1 MNDTDYK
8 TALVTGASSGIGYAT
23 VKKLTA
29 KGIKVYATARRINK
43 LKQLK
48 LETGCEII
56 PLDILDQKQIY
67 KSFENL
73 DLDILVNNAGIGKA
87 FSSINQVNPADI
99 NITTETN
106 ITSFL
111 HLLRAL
117 VPNMVKKKKGHL
129 INIGSIGGLYPMA
142 PSVYPGTKGAV
153 HMINQNLRLELAGT
167 GIRVTEICPGRV
179 KTEFFDTAFADN
191 PKKKKEIMSGYNMLT
206 QDDIADAILYAILAP
221 WRVNISLI
229 EITPTEQAPGGS
241 VIKKVK
247 VN

>member
-129 INIGSIGGLYPMA
+129 IKIGSIGG
-142 PSVYPGTKGAV
+142 
-153 HMINQNLRLELAGT
+153 
-167 GIRVTEICPGRV
+167 
-179 KTEFFDTAFADN
+179 
-191 PKKKKEIMSGYNMLT
+191 
-206 QDDIADAILYAILAP
+206 
-221 WRVNISLI
+221 
-229 EITPTEQAPGGS
+229 
-241 VIKKVK
+241 
-247 VN
+247 